1 MNYDTSTL
9 SHLDTGAN
17 TEPPQL
23 SAYDVQ
29 ELVNSVKEVIV
40 SSSRYNTKVRFPLIV
55 ECWYSKGFHSSSNP
69 CIIIS
74 LLSFFLSFFFFM
86 SLFFFF
92 FFFLSLVNLL
102 TVFFYEV

>member
-29 ELVNSVKEVIV
+29 ELVNSVKEVMFS

-74 LLSFFLSFFFFM
+74 LLSFFFFFF